1 MIRVFKKDVKEPEV
15 VEDIAMGN
23 IDKAYEWMEQN
34 RGELYSLYEL
44 KCVLDL
50 S

>member
-1 MIRVFKKDVKEPEV
+1 MIRVFKKESEEPV
-15 VEDIAMGN
+15 IIEDIAMGN